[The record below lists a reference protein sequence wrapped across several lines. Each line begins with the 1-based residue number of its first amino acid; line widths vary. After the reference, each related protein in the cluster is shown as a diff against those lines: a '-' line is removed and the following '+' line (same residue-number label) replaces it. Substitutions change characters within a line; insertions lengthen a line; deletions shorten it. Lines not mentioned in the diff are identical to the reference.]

1 MLVFTTRDSW
11 LTLFLRL
18 TISVSSE
25 SSGHCTKAFLRSY
38 PVLLNMISIDL
49 AQWLQYDCILSSQK
63 MLLLC
68 RYPASCSRYLAF
80 FILLSPSHSI
90 FRPRDLYSS
99 HITSLVSTGTLL
111 IILYVKPILIPQLS
125 YNLWDPKAGILRSS
139 SPNNF
144 CFIFLPSCG
153 LGICFLLS
161 LAYYKRFSRR
171 KNHIS

>member
-1 MLVFTTRDSW
+1 MIRGQLFSFF
-11 LTLFLRL
+11 FLRP
-18 TISVSSE
+18 TISVFSE
-25 SSGHCTKAFLRSY
+25 SSGHCKVFLRSY
-38 PVLLNMISIDL
+38 SALNMTAIDL
-49 AQWLQYDCILSSQK
+49 AQRLQWDYILSSQK
-63 MLLLC
+63 MPLLC
-68 RYPASCSRYLAF
+68 RYPASYSRYLAF
-80 FILLSPSHSI
+80 ILRSPSHSI

-111 IILYVKPILIPQLS
+111 IILYVKLILIPQLS